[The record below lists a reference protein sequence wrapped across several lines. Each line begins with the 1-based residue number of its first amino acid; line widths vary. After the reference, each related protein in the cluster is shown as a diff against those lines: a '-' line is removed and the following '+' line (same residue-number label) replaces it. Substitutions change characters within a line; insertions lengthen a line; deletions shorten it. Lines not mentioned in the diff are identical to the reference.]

1 MSERVPVCGDNLK
14 DEASCFLPPI
24 SVALYHIHYQRQ
36 LCNVFKSSIFKVF
49 IQSHQRR
56 EMNAEKLEDWELEMW
71 DEELCCDLSQSS
83 GVGANAKRALVGAG
97 ARALFYPT
105 LLYNVVRNKIQ
116 PEFHWWDRVDEF
128 ILLGAV
134 PFAADVP
141 CLKKLGVGGVVTLNE
156 SYETLVPTLLYHAH
170 SIDHLV
176 IPTRDYLFAPSLN
189 DTCRAVDFIYSN
201 ASLGRMTYVH
211 CKAGRGRS
219 TTIVLCYL
227 VEHKQMTPD
236 AAYNYVKSIRPRV
249 VLASAQWKVPFEPV
263 GAKYGIHNP
272 ANNIIHLQSMPGTVS
287 SSSSSSSWQLI
298 VYCQI
303 PLMFSNWDHSHSCAK
318 GGLSLGSM
326 EESIDA
332 KYGIH
337 NPANNIIHL
346 QSMPGTV
353 SSSSS
358 SWQLMVYCQIPLMF
372 SNWDH
377 SHSCATLNCNSIRC
391 NPNWGNFFFLSSLL
405 VDYKMQAVQDYYLQK
420 VKKTKSSGC
429 INNRVRKSPF
439 FPSKQYG
446 VAFDDDSIDIV
457 TESDLDGYESYGT
470 SCDSIIMVT
479 QSELDGY
486 DSSWQETARKKL
498 GSSVAEIEDASFKK
512 TNKQLVASTMVSELW
527 LLNPLKGRAVGSM
540 VPPKVKV
547 VPPSLRPY
555 LQQKSPFMDNIGVVE

>member
-105 LLYNVVRNKIQ
+105 LL
-116 PEFHWWDRVDEF
+116 F

-249 VLASAQWKVPFEPV
+249 VLASAQW
-263 GAKYGIHNP
+263 
-272 ANNIIHLQSMPGTVS
+272 
-287 SSSSSSSWQLI
+287 
-298 VYCQI
+298 
-303 PLMFSNWDHSHSCAK
+303 K

-498 GSSVAEIEDASFKK
+498 GSSVAEIEYFRIGGLRSHGFGLLAF
-512 TNKQLVASTMVSELW
+512 QL
-527 LLNPLKGRAVGSM
+527 PLGSAKCQPWAVGSM

>member
-1 MSERVPVCGDNLK
+1 
-14 DEASCFLPPI
+14 
-24 SVALYHIHYQRQ
+24 
-36 LCNVFKSSIFKVF
+36 
-49 IQSHQRR
+49 
-56 EMNAEKLEDWELEMW
+56 MNAEKLEDWELEMW

-83 GVGANAKRALVGAG
+83 GVGANAKRALES
-97 ARALFYPT
+97 
-105 LLYNVVRNKIQ
+105 NVK
-116 PEFHWWDRVDEF
+116 F

-141 CLKKLGVGGVVTLNE
+141 RLKKLGVGGIVTLNE

-201 ASLGRMTYVH
+201 ASLGRTTYVH

-236 AAYNYVKSIRPRV
+236 AAYSYVKSIRPRV
-249 VLASAQWKVPFEPV
+249 VLASAQWKVPSGFQPQEV
-263 GAKYGIHNP
+263 LLLL
-272 ANNIIHLQSMPGTVS
+272 II
-287 SSSSSSSWQLI
+287 
-298 VYCQI
+298 
-303 PLMFSNWDHSHSCAK
+303 
-318 GGLSLGSM
+318 
-326 EESIDA
+326 
-332 KYGIH
+332 
-337 NPANNIIHL
+337 
-346 QSMPGTV
+346 
-353 SSSSS
+353 
-358 SWQLMVYCQIPLMF
+358 MVYTILQIISSIYNLCLEQF
-372 SNWDH
+372 LCFLTGIT
-377 SHSCATLNCNSIRC
+377 HSCATLNCNSIRY
-391 NPNWGNFFFLSSLL
+391 NPKWGNFFFPSSLL

-439 FPSKQYG
+439 FPSKQYA

-498 GSSVAEIEDASFKK
+498 RSSVAEIEVFERSF
-512 TNKQLVASTMVSELW
+512 LPTMVGTYTFERKAESSCRRRGQFRGQHP
-527 LLNPLKGRAVGSM
+527 PLA
-540 VPPKVKV
+540 
-547 VPPSLRPY
+547 
-555 LQQKSPFMDNIGVVE
+555 FMSILSSTYTCFYFDTH

>member
-14 DEASCFLPPI
+14 DEASCSLPPI

-49 IQSHQRR
+49 LQSHQRR

-83 GVGANAKRALVGAG
+83 GVGSNAKRALVGAG

-141 CLKKLGVGGVVTLNE
+141 HLKKLGVGGVVTLNE
-156 SYETLVPTLLYHAH
+156 SYESLVPTLLYHAY

-189 DTCRAVDFIYSN
+189 DTRRAVDFIYSN
-201 ASLGRMTYVH
+201 ASLGRTTYVH

-249 VLASAQWKVPFEPV
+249 VLASAQWKVPSEPI

-272 ANNIIHLQSMPGTVS
+272 ANNIIHLQSMPGTIS

-318 GGLSLGSM
+318 GGLSLGSV
-326 EESIDA
+326 EGA
-332 KYGIH
+332 FCNGIH

-353 SSSSS
+353 SSS

-377 SHSCATLNCNSIRC
+377 SHS
-391 NPNWGNFFFLSSLL
+391 
-405 VDYKMQAVQDYYLQK
+405 YYYLQK

-439 FPSKQYG
+439 FPSKQYA

-498 GSSVAEIEDASFKK
+498 GSSVAEIE
-512 TNKQLVASTMVSELW
+512 
-527 LLNPLKGRAVGSM
+527 AVGSM
-540 VPPKVKV
+540 VPPKAKV
-547 VPPSLRPY
+547 VAPSVRPY
-555 LQQKSPFMDNIGVVE
+555 LQQKSPFMDDIGIVE